1 MSFVPQPILR
11 RSIDLMNLIL
21 LMPDDCPQT
30 DLAILT
36 GRRLQHVLA
45 VHRAEVGQT
54 LRVGMVNGLMG
65 DGEIIRLDEQELHVR
80 FQLVQQPPAK
90 LPLTLLLA
98 LPRPKMLKRILQTAA
113 TMGVERLVLMN
124 SYRVEKSFWDS
135 PFLQPDAIRHELL
148 LGLEQARDTVLP
160 EVILEKRFKPFVED
174 RLAALSANSLRLV
187 AHPIAEQ
194 MCPRAVTQAVTLAIG
209 CEGGFIP
216 YEVALLAQQ
225 GFVPVELG
233 ERILRVE
240 TAVTALI
247 ARLF

>member
-1 MSFVPQPILR
+1 
-11 RSIDLMNLIL
+11 MNLIL
-21 LMPDDCPQT
+21 LTPQDCPQT
-30 DLAILT
+30 NTATLT
-36 GRRLQHVLA
+36 GRRLQHVLSIHQA
-45 VHRAEVGQT
+45 QVGQT

-65 DGEIIRLDEQELHVR
+65 EAEITRLDERELHLQ
-80 FQLVQQPPAK
+80 FNLTQPPPAK

-98 LPRPKMLKRILQTAA
+98 LPRPKMLKRILQTVA

-124 SYRVEKSFWDS
+124 SYRVEKSFWHS
-135 PFLQPDAIRHELL
+135 PFLQPEAIEHELI

-160 EVILEKRFKPFVED
+160 EVVLEKRFKPFVED
-174 RLAALSANSLRLV
+174 RLANLSADTLRLV

-194 MCPRAVTQAVTLAIG
+194 LCPRAVNQPVTLAIG

-216 YEVALLAQQ
+216 YEVDLLVQQ
-225 GFVPVELG
+225 GFQAVELG

>member
-1 MSFVPQPILR
+1 
-11 RSIDLMNLIL
+11 MNLL
-21 LMPDDCPQT
+21 LLTPQDCPQPNI
-30 DLAILT
+30 AHLT

-45 VHRAEVGQT
+45 VHQAQIGQK
-54 LRVGMVNGLMG
+54 LRVGMINGLMG
-65 DGEIIRLDEQELHVR
+65 EAEIIHLDKESLQLQ
-80 FQLVQQPPAK
+80 FQLTQAPPAK

-98 LPRPKMLKRILQTAA
+98 LPRPKMLKRILQTVA

-135 PFLQPDAIRHELL
+135 PFLQPQAIEDELI
-148 LGLEQARDTVLP
+148 LGLEQGKDTVLP
-160 EVILEKRFKPFVED
+160 QVILEKRFKPFVED
-174 RLAALSANSLRLV
+174 RLPALSANSLRLV

-194 MCPRAVTQAVTLAIG
+194 HCPRDVQQAVTLAIG

-216 YEVALLAQQ
+216 YEVDLLAQQ

>member
-1 MSFVPQPILR
+1 
-11 RSIDLMNLIL
+11 MNLL
-21 LMPDDCPQT
+21 LLTPQDCPQPNI
-30 DLAILT
+30 AHLT

-45 VHRAEVGQT
+45 VHQAQIGQT

-65 DGEIIRLDEQELHVR
+65 KAEIIHLDKESLQLQ
-80 FQLVQQPPAK
+80 FQLTQAPPAK

-98 LPRPKMLKRILQTAA
+98 LPRPKMLKRILQTVA
-113 TMGVERLVLMN
+113 TMGVQRLVLMN

-135 PFLQPDAIRHELL
+135 PFLQPHAIEEELI
-148 LGLEQARDTVLP
+148 LGLEQGKDTVLP
-160 EVILEKRFKPFVED
+160 QVMIEKRFKPFVED
-174 RLAALSANSLRLV
+174 RLPELSANSLRLV

-194 MCPRAVTQAVTLAIG
+194 SCPRDVQQAVTLAIG

-216 YEVALLAQQ
+216 YEVNLLAQQ
-225 GFVPVELG
+225 GFMPVELG
-233 ERILRVE
+233 ARILRVE

>member
-1 MSFVPQPILR
+1 
-11 RSIDLMNLIL
+11 MNLL
-21 LMPDDCPQT
+21 LLTPQDCPQPNI
-30 DLAILT
+30 AHLT

-45 VHRAEVGQT
+45 VHQAQIGQT

-65 DGEIIRLDEQELHVR
+65 KAEIIHLDKESLQLQ
-80 FQLVQQPPAK
+80 FQLTQAPPAK

-98 LPRPKMLKRILQTAA
+98 LPRPKMLKRILQTVA
-113 TMGVERLVLMN
+113 TMGVQRLVLMN

-135 PFLQPDAIRHELL
+135 PFLQPHAIEEELI
-148 LGLEQARDTVLP
+148 LGLEQGKDTVLP
-160 EVILEKRFKPFVED
+160 QVMIEKRFKPFVED
-174 RLAALSANSLRLV
+174 RLLELSANSLRLV

-194 MCPRAVTQAVTLAIG
+194 SCPRDVQQAVTLAIG

-216 YEVALLAQQ
+216 YEVNLLAQQ
-225 GFVPVELG
+225 GFMPVELG
-233 ERILRVE
+233 ARILRVE

>member
-1 MSFVPQPILR
+1 
-11 RSIDLMNLIL
+11 MNLL
-21 LMPDDCPQT
+21 LLTPQDCPQ
-30 DLAILT
+30 ANIAHLT
-36 GRRLQHVLA
+36 GRRLQHVLE
-45 VHRAEVGQT
+45 VHQAKIGQK

-65 DGEIIRLDEQELHVR
+65 EAEITHLDK
-80 FQLVQQPPAK
+80 QLLQLDFVLNESPPAK

-98 LPRPKMLKRILQTAA
+98 LPRPKMLKRILQTVA
-113 TMGVERLVLMN
+113 TMGVQRLVLMN

-135 PFLQPDAIRHELL
+135 PFLQPHAIEEELI
-148 LGLEQARDTVLP
+148 LGLEQGKDTVLP
-160 EVILEKRFKPFVED
+160 QVMIEKRFKPFVED
-174 RLAALSANSLRLV
+174 RLPELSANSLRLV

-194 MCPRAVTQAVTLAIG
+194 SCPRDVQQAVTLAIG

-216 YEVALLAQQ
+216 YEVNLLAEH
-225 GFVPVELG
+225 GFTPVGLG

>member
-1 MSFVPQPILR
+1 
-11 RSIDLMNLIL
+11 MNLIL
-21 LMPDDCPQT
+21 LTPQDCPQT
-30 DLAILT
+30 DTAILT
-36 GRRLQHVLA
+36 GRRLQHVLS
-45 VHRAEVGQT
+45 VHQAQVGQT
-54 LRVGMVNGLMG
+54 LRVGMLNGQMG
-65 DGEIIRLDEQELHVR
+65 EGEIIRLDEQALHLQ
-80 FQLVQQPPAK
+80 FQLTQAPPEK

-98 LPRPKMLKRILQTAA
+98 LPRPKMLKRILQTVA
-113 TMGVERLVLMN
+113 TMGVPRLILMN

-135 PFLQPDAIRHELL
+135 PFLQPEAIQYELI

-160 EVILEKRFKPFVED
+160 EVMLEKRFKPFVED
-174 RLAALSANSLRLV
+174 RLPSLSANSLRFV

-194 MCPRAVTQAVTLAIG
+194 SCPRAVNQSVTLAIG

-216 YEVALLAQQ
+216 YEVDLLAQQ
-225 GFVPVELG
+225 EFQAVQLG

>member
-1 MSFVPQPILR
+1 
-11 RSIDLMNLIL
+11 MNLL
-21 LMPDDCPQT
+21 LLTPQDCPQPNI
-30 DLAILT
+30 AHLT

-45 VHRAEVGQT
+45 VHQAQIGQT
-54 LRVGMVNGLMG
+54 LRVGMINGLMG
-65 DGEIIRLDEQELHVR
+65 EAEIIHLDKESLQLQ
-80 FQLVQQPPAK
+80 FQLTQVPPAK

-98 LPRPKMLKRILQTAA
+98 LPRPKMLKRILQTVA

-135 PFLQPDAIRHELL
+135 PFLQPQAIEDELT
-148 LGLEQARDTVLP
+148 LGLEQGKDTVLP
-160 EVILEKRFKPFVED
+160 QIILEKRFKPFVED
-174 RLAALSANSLRLV
+174 RLPALSANSLRLV
-187 AHPIAEQ
+187 AHPIAEKC
-194 MCPRAVTQAVTLAIG
+194 CPRDVQQAVTLAIG

-216 YEVALLAQQ
+216 YEVDLLAQQ

>member
-1 MSFVPQPILR
+1 
-11 RSIDLMNLIL
+11 MNLL
-21 LMPDDCPQT
+21 LLTPQDCPQ
-30 DLAILT
+30 ANIAHLT
-36 GRRLQHVLA
+36 GRRLQHVLE
-45 VHRAEVGQT
+45 VHQAKIGQK

-65 DGEIIRLDEQELHVR
+65 EAEITHLDK
-80 FQLVQQPPAK
+80 QLLQLDFVLNESPPAK

-98 LPRPKMLKRILQTAA
+98 LPRPKMLKRILQTVA
-113 TMGVERLVLMN
+113 TMGVQRLVLMN

-135 PFLQPDAIRHELL
+135 PFLQPHAIEEELI
-148 LGLEQARDTVLP
+148 LGLEQGKDTVLP
-160 EVILEKRFKPFVED
+160 QVMIEKRFKPFVED
-174 RLAALSANSLRLV
+174 RLPELSANSLRLV

-194 MCPRAVTQAVTLAIG
+194 SCPRDVQQAVTLAIG

-216 YEVALLAQQ
+216 YEVNLLAEQ
-225 GFVPVELG
+225 GFTPVGLG

>member
-1 MSFVPQPILR
+1 
-11 RSIDLMNLIL
+11 MNLL
-21 LMPDDCPQT
+21 LLTPQDCPQPNI
-30 DLAILT
+30 AHLT

-45 VHRAEVGQT
+45 VHQAQIGQT

-65 DGEIIRLDEQELHVR
+65 KAEIIHLDKESLQLQ
-80 FQLVQQPPAK
+80 FQLTQAPPAK

-98 LPRPKMLKRILQTAA
+98 LPRPKMLKRILQTVA
-113 TMGVERLVLMN
+113 TMGVQRLVLMN

-135 PFLQPDAIRHELL
+135 PFLQPHAIEEELI
-148 LGLEQARDTVLP
+148 LGLEQGKDTVLP
-160 EVILEKRFKPFVED
+160 QVMIGKRFKPFVED
-174 RLAALSANSLRLV
+174 RLPELSANSLRLV

-194 MCPRAVTQAVTLAIG
+194 SCPRDVQQAVTLAIG

-216 YEVALLAQQ
+216 YEVNLLAQQ
-225 GFVPVELG
+225 GFMPVELG
-233 ERILRVE
+233 ARILRVE

>member
-1 MSFVPQPILR
+1 
-11 RSIDLMNLIL
+11 MNLL
-21 LMPDDCPQT
+21 LLTPQDCPQPNI
-30 DLAILT
+30 AHLT

-45 VHRAEVGQT
+45 VHQAQIGQK

-65 DGEIIRLDEQELHVR
+65 EAEIIHLDKQSLQLQ
-80 FQLVQQPPAK
+80 FQLTQVPPAK

-98 LPRPKMLKRILQTAA
+98 LPRPKMLKRILQTVA

-135 PFLQPDAIRHELL
+135 PFLQPQAIEDELI
-148 LGLEQARDTVLP
+148 LGLEQGKDTVLP
-160 EVILEKRFKPFVED
+160 QVMLEKRFKPFVED
-174 RLAALSANSLRLV
+174 RLPALSANSLRLV

-194 MCPRAVTQAVTLAIG
+194 LCPRDVQQAVTLAIG
-209 CEGGFIP
+209 CEGGFIS
-216 YEVALLAQQ
+216 YEVDLLAQQ